1 MNQLVISFASS
12 STELRMYVNPK
23 IKSLVLV
30 KDQALCS
37 DFSYSTNFDSVL
49 NNLLILVDDGQVI
62 PEL

>member
-12 STELRMYVNPK
+12 STEPRMYVYPK

-30 KDQALCS
+30 KDQALCR
-37 DFSYSTNFDSVL
+37 DVSYSTTLDSALINV
-49 NNLLILVDDGQVI
+49 LILEDDGQVI